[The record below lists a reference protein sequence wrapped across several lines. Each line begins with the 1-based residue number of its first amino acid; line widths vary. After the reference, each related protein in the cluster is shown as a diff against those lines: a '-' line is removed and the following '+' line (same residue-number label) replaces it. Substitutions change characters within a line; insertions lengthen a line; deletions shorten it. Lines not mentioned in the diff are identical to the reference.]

1 MMMVLLLKL
10 LLVVVIGTID
20 ALVVLFAMEVMV
32 GVLTAVE
39 NVSH

>member
-32 GVLTAVE
+32 GVLTAVG